1 MFTGLIMGMG
11 RVEAADARGAETR
24 LRIRALFPL
33 ADIEAGESIAV
44 NGTCLTVETFGDGWF
59 TAYASRET
67 LSVTSLGALKVGS
80 KANLERAMA
89 MGDRFGGH
97 IVSGHVDCLAE
108 VAGVRP
114 AGESRIFRLSFP
126 ADQGRYVIP
135 KGSVAL
141 DGISLTVND
150 CGPDWLEVNIIP
162 ETQKATTIA
171 EWTPG
176 RRVNMETD
184 IIGKYVE
191 RMVAPWTH
199 SRTDSP
205 TGASDSGKSTIT
217 MEYLREH
224 GF

>member
-1 MFTGLIMGMG
+1 MFTGLVMGMG
-11 RVEAADARGAETR
+11 RIDTADNRGAETR
-24 LRIRALFPL
+24 FRITPLFDLP
-33 ADIEAGESIAV
+33 DIEPGESIAV
-44 NGTCLTVETFGDGWF
+44 NGVCLTVETFGDNWF
-59 TAYASRET
+59 TCYASKET
-67 LSVTSLGALKVGS
+67 MSVTSLGELRIGS

-108 VAGVRP
+108 VAEVRP
-114 AGESRIFRLSFP
+114 AGESKIYRLAFD
-126 ADQGRYVIP
+126 AANGRYVIP

-150 CGPDWLEVNIIP
+150 CAPTWLEVNIIP
-162 ETQKATTIA
+162 ETQKATTISG
-171 EWTPG
+171 WTPG
-176 RRVNMETD
+176 RKVNMETD

-191 RMVAPWTH
+191 RMVAPWTGGDH
-199 SRTDSP
+199 AGTQS
-205 TGASDSGKSTIT
+205 KIT